1 LKIFCGAPAE
11 PLVGD
16 APVLGRVTGAACGLH
31 TARSIDVCLFGK
43 ETVFDLLSSFVSF
56 GVIMHLKV
64 NDFSVE
70 DVKILPLL

>member
-1 LKIFCGAPAE
+1 M
-11 PLVGD
+11 
-16 APVLGRVTGAACGLH
+16 LGRVTGAACGLH

-64 NDFSVE
+64 NDLHHE
-70 DVKILPLL
+70 